1 MGRCMR
7 LDCQRGD
14 ISIRTAHRKNGSARE
29 LFCVHVAKRRKILP
43 ASNGL
48 ANFPLNTE
56 FWANAKQREIF
67 GANTTRCGPPAGE
80 LGGRPCHERHG
91 AWSGGTAVA
100 LSHRS
105 AGGASPMDCGNS
117 GEGAFVP
124 TVQTI
129 NFWSS
134 SAVSWGTPTR
144 MRRRQV
150 CSRHTRSCASAG
162 QAARGSLVD
171 VGHFDTRPATHTLGE
186 RRFDERIEIA
196 VEHIVR
202 ARALIARAQILYELI
217 GLQNI

>member
-91 AWSGGTAVA
+91 AWSGGNRCGA
-100 LSHRS
+100 LSSERGGSVSDGLWEQRGGRFCSHVSDHKLLEFVRCFVGNTNAHATA
-105 AGGASPMDCGNS
+105 AGMQPS
-117 GEGAFVP
+117 
-124 TVQTI
+124 
-129 NFWSS
+129 
-134 SAVSWGTPTR
+134 
-144 MRRRQV
+144 
-150 CSRHTRSCASAG
+150 HK
-162 QAARGSLVD
+162 
-171 VGHFDTRPATHTLGE
+171 
-186 RRFDERIEIA
+186 
-196 VEHIVR
+196 IVR
-202 ARALIARAQILYELI
+202 IGRPSGPRFSSRCRPLRHSTRHAYAGRASLR
-217 GLQNI
+217 